1 MDVDVPEIIP
11 GKHHFAVVVSGMG
24 RDITNGMRERDVG
37 VRSGGLGCTTLV
49 LHDGHLIMPP
59 DWDLDR
65 ESPEYS
71 EYIRSRDIMG
81 PGDALIIGS
90 ADDIHTA
97 RSSAV
102 NAALNLI
109 RPHSGTQT

>member
-1 MDVDVPEIIP
+1 MTIIHIPMPAP
-11 GKHHFAVVVSGMG
+11 G
-24 RDITNGMRERDVG
+24 RRI
-37 VRSGGLGCTTLV
+37 CTTLV
-49 LHDGHLIMPP
+49 LRDGHLIMPP

-71 EYIRSRDIMG
+71 EYIRSRDIME

-109 RPHSGTQT
+109 RPEGSTQT